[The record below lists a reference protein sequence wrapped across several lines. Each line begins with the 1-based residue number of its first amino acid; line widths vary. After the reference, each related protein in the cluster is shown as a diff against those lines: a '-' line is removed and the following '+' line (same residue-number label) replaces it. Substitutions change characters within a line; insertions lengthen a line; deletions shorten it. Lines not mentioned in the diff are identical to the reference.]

1 MISSLLRN
9 VQLNYSLKYVQP
21 KKEKLSQ
28 VKENILND
36 QATESGRDENA
47 KKQSKRKDPQLY
59 GNYIKHK
66 WDDGWHTAKVTAV
79 LDSDS
84 DSSDCEF
91 QVQYK
96 TVIISGYQINMT

>member
-36 QATESGRDENA
+36 QATESGRNENA
-47 KKQSKRKDPQLY
+47 KKQSKQKDPQLY
-59 GNYIKHK
+59 GKYIKHK
-66 WDDGWHTAKVTAV
+66 WDDVWHTAKVTAV

-84 DSSDCEF
+84 DSSD
-91 QVQYK
+91 
-96 TVIISGYQINMT
+96 